1 MEQDDTPVA
10 SVIVPTHRGAHR
22 LRALLRPWLD
32 QDVEEPWEV
41 VVVLDGS
48 STTTPGMLEQWSDRL
63 PLRVVSIREPLG
75 GRRRGPQRRVSPRR
89 AVAC

>member
-22 LRALLRPWLD
+22 LGALLHRSRG

-41 VVVLDGS
+41 VVVVDG
-48 STTTPGMLEQWSDRL
+48 PDD
-63 PLRVVSIREPLG
+63 
-75 GRRRGPQRRVSPRR
+75 
-89 AVAC
+89 